1 MKEHIRFLWGV
12 ILSIL
17 CFFACTNKQEDIELF
32 LKKEIVKEFANKG
45 IDAKILKNSLKLF
58 SDGEGKF
65 KGSVSV
71 VIDNE
76 VYEHDLSVLIE
87 EESVQWQMEE
97 TEASVKKRAQK
108 REELQRQETQRQEMA
123 QRRLEET
130 QRREEKERHR
140 YDWLQGHWY
149 YNTSLG
155 THHVI
160 IDGNRIFESLDDD
173 DYDVNTFKIE
183 NGRLGYM
190 WQGMYVYF
198 DIDER
203 NKRIGCDG
211 QYYRKAN
218 NSYSIMNAYDSRD
231 QSSYSPMF
239 HSSQDVYAR
248 LLNQSFHGDGM
259 TIKFDSTGQIYFGS
273 QWVSR
278 GFTVSN
284 LSEYSATINFRFELD
299 GSMTRL
305 RVVLEGNT
313 VVLIDPVDGTRFR

>member
-45 IDAKILKNSLKLF
+45 IDAKILKNSLKLV

-130 QRREEKERHR
+130 QRREEKARDELMQAQRR
-140 YDWLQGHWY
+140 EEEYQRQINQKL
-149 YNTSLG
+149 L
-155 THHVI
+155 
-160 IDGNRIFESLDDD
+160 RIED
-173 DYDVNTFKIE
+173 IE
-183 NGRLGYM
+183 NRLTTLFAIWSGEAFYNSR
-190 WQGMYVYF
+190 YST
-198 DIDER
+198 DPLADPL
-203 NKRIGCDG
+203 
-211 QYYRKAN
+211 KAN
-218 NSYSIMNAYDSRD
+218 NIIYALRNNQWERLLIANGKGEILNLKREADRLFSSLSQD
-231 QSSYSPMF
+231 QSIN
-239 HSSQDVYAR
+239 QQ
-248 LLNQSFHGDGM
+248 LLNQERN
-259 TIKFDSTGQIYFGS
+259 YFNY
-273 QWVSR
+273 W
-278 GFTVSN
+278 FN
-284 LSEYSATINFRFELD
+284 DMINNILKIVYAD
-299 GSMTRL
+299 YI
-305 RVVLEGNT
+305 N
-313 VVLIDPVDGTRFR
+313 